1 MASWVQRMIGAAKLD
16 AATYEDVEADKT
28 ANGQALGVVALSS
41 IAAGVGGLAA
51 GERGLLGG
59 LVAGLV
65 GWVAAS
71 FLTYVIGARM
81 LPEPQTRADM
91 GEMLRTL
98 GFASAPG
105 VLRALGFVPVVGGI
119 IVLAAHVWILFATVV
134 AVRQALDYTSTGRAV
149 LVCVIG
155 WFVSLLLWVWIA
167 PSSESRS
174 WAWPRWGSRGGRGR
188 WSR

>member
-16 AATYEDVEADKT
+16 AATYEDVEADRT
-28 ANGQALGVVALSS
+28 ANAQALGVVVLSS
-41 IAAGVGGLAA
+41 IATGIGGLSA

-65 GWVAAS
+65 GWVAAA
-71 FLTYVIGARM
+71 FLTYVIGAKM

-98 GFASAPG
+98 GFAASPG
-105 VLRALGFVPVVGGI
+105 ILRAFGWVPGIGGL
-119 IVLAAHVWILFATVV
+119 IVLVAHVWMLLTTVV

-155 WFVSLLLWVWIA
+155 WFVNLLFWVWMAALLGIA
-167 PSSESRS
+167 FLGI
-174 WAWPRWGSRGGRGR
+174 AAMGR
-188 WSR
+188 

>member
-71 FLTYVIGARM
+71 FLTYVIGAKM
-81 LPEPQTRADM
+81 LPESQTRADM

-98 GFASAPG
+98 GFAASPG
-105 VLRALGFVPVVGGI
+105 ILRAFGFLPVIGGLI
-119 IVLAAHVWILFATVV
+119 ILAAHVWMLFTTVV

-155 WFVSLLLWVWIA
+155 WFANLTLLVWITA
-167 PSSESRS
+167 LLGI
-174 WAWPRWGSRGGRGR
+174 AFLGIGGMMR
-188 WSR
+188 

>member
-16 AATYEDVEADKT
+16 AATYEEVEADKT
-28 ANGQALGVVALSS
+28 ANGQALGVVVLSS
-41 IAAGVGGLAA
+41 IATGIGGLAA

-71 FLTYVIGARM
+71 FLTYVIGAKI

-98 GFASAPG
+98 GFAASPG
-105 VLRALGFVPVVGGI
+105 ILRAFGFVPVVGGL
-119 IVLAAHVWILFATVV
+119 IVLGAHVWMLFTTVV
-134 AVRQALDYTSTGRAV
+134 AVRQALDYTSTGRAI
-149 LVCVIG
+149 LVCVLG
-155 WFVSLLLWVWIA
+155 WFVNLTLLIWITA
-167 PSSESRS
+167 LLGI
-174 WAWPRWGSRGGRGR
+174 AFLGVGGMMR
-188 WSR
+188 

>member
-41 IAAGVGGLAA
+41 IAAG
-51 GERGLLGG
+51 ERGLLGG

-71 FLTYVIGARM
+71 FLTYVIGAKM

-98 GFASAPG
+98 GFAASPG
-105 VLRALGFVPVVGGI
+105 ILRAFGFLPLIGGVI
-119 IVLAAHVWILFATVV
+119 ILAAHVWMLFTTVV
-134 AVRQALDYTSTGRAV
+134 AVRQALDYTSTGRAFG
-149 LVCVIG
+149 VCVVGWALSVAVAAIIG
-155 WFVSLLLWVWIA
+155 IVFPASVF
-167 PSSESRS
+167 
-174 WAWPRWGSRGGRGR
+174 
-188 WSR
+188 

>member
-1 MASWVQRMIGAAKLD
+1 MASWVQRVIGAAKLD
-16 AATYEDVEADKT
+16 AATYEDVEADKSAT
-28 ANGQALGVVALSS
+28 GQALGVVVLSS
-41 IAAGVGGLAA
+41 IAAGIGGLAA

-59 LVAGLV
+59 LVAGLA

-71 FLTYVIGARM
+71 FLTYVIGAKM

-98 GFASAPG
+98 GFAAAPG
-105 VLRALGFVPVVGGI
+105 FLRAFGFLPLFGGI
-119 IVLAAHVWILFATVV
+119 IVLAAQVWMLFATVV

-155 WFVSLLLWVWIA
+155 WFVNLLLWVWIA
-167 PSSESRS
+167 
-174 WAWPRWGSRGGRGR
+174 ALVGIAFLGLGAMGQ
-188 WSR
+188 

>member
-16 AATYEDVEADKT
+16 AATYEEVEADKSAT
-28 ANGQALGVVALSS
+28 GQALGVVVLSS
-41 IAAGVGGLAA
+41 IAAGVGGLSA
-51 GERGLLGG
+51 GERGRLGG
-59 LVAGLV
+59 IVAGLA

-71 FLTYVIGARM
+71 FLTYIIGAKM

-98 GFASAPG
+98 GFAASPG
-105 VLRALGFVPVVGGI
+105 ILRALGFLPIVGGI
-119 IVLAAHVWILFATVV
+119 IVLASQVWILFATVV

-155 WFVSLLLWVWIA
+155 WFVNLLIWVWIA
-167 PSSESRS
+167 
-174 WAWPRWGSRGGRGR
+174 ALVGVAFLGLGAMGQ
-188 WSR
+188 